1 MIKLIIFLILIIF
14 AFKGCTKDDICPEGE
29 ATTPNLV
36 ITFNNIANPTERK
49 KVNVLSIQTDYE
61 NPVEVLPRTNTDSIA
76 IPLSTTSDTTKYQI
90 IRSIFRTN
98 DTLVNVDKIMFV
110 YNRENGYVNRACGFK
125 TEFTNLQVSL
135 QDEGT
140 ENWIE
145 QVIKKR
151 DTVNDEN
158 SAHVTLLH

>member
-1 MIKLIIFLILIIF
+1 MIKRIIVLLLIIFT
-14 AFKGCTKDDICPEGE
+14 FKGCTKDDICPEGE

-36 ITFNNIANPTERK
+36 ITFNNIANPTFRK

-61 NPVEVLPRTNTDSIA
+61 NSVEVLPRTNTDSIA
-76 IPLSTTSDTTKYQI
+76 IPLSTTSDTTKYKLT
-90 IRSIFRTN
+90 RSTFRTN
-98 DTLVNVDKIMFV
+98 DTLVNVDRIMFI

-125 TEFTNLQVSL
+125 TEFTNLQIL
-135 QDEGT
+135 LKDEGT
-140 ENWIE
+140 GNWIE